1 MLQPLKRVN
10 WRIFTILFVAGVVGV
25 IAILPYMV
33 DLLGGLP
40 RGQGA
45 AAPDIPLPLVVALT
59 LLQNG
64 ILLAAVIVIGMLLSE
79 RTGLQMPLIRAWAT
93 GEAAPKRQAILLPGM
108 VVGAAIGVVLVGVDA
123 IFFLRRLPEA
133 MHSLFEIPLWK
144 RLAAGIL
151 YGGITE
157 ELFMRLFLLSLV
169 AWLVGGWWKTT
180 EGMPTTGA
188 YCHVHSL
195 PLARRK

>member
-45 AAPDIPLPLVVALT
+45 ATDIPLPLVVALT

-79 RTGLQMPLIRAWAT
+79 RIGLQMPLIRAWAT
-93 GEAAPKRQAILLPGM
+93 GEATPKRLAILLPGM
-108 VVGAAIGVVLVGVDA
+108 VVGAAIGALLVGVDA
-123 IFFLRRLPEA
+123 TLFMGHLPEA

-151 YGGITE
+151 YGG
-157 ELFMRLFLLSLV
+157 MAWRL
-169 AWLVGGWWKTT
+169 
-180 EGMPTTGA
+180 
-188 YCHVHSL
+188 
-195 PLARRK
+195 R